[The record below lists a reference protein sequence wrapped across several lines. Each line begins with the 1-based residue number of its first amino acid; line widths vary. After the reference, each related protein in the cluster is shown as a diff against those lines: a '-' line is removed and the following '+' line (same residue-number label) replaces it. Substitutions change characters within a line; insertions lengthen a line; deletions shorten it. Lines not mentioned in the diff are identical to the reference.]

1 MKIIASILVLLT
13 ISLTAL
19 AADVD
24 GTWAGTVSTP
34 GGDFPVVFKFQ
45 SDGPKLTG
53 ATQGFDGS
61 DVPIA
66 DGKIAGNTITFN
78 VTLDFGGM
86 PLMLSYKGI
95 VSADEIKMTV
105 DAVGMPFEFVMKKQK

>member
-13 ISLTAL
+13 ISMTAL

-24 GTWAGTVSTP
+24 GTWTGTASTP
-34 GGDFPVVFKFQ
+34 GGDFPIVFKLKA
-45 SDGPKLTG
+45 DGAKLTG
-53 ATQGFDGS
+53 TTQGFDGS

-66 DGKIAGNTITFN
+66 DGAITGNTITFN

-86 PLMLSYKGI
+86 PFMLSYKGI
-95 VSADEIKMTV
+95 VAAEEIKMTV
-105 DAVGMPFEFVMKKQK
+105 DAAGMPIEFVLHKQK